1 MKTSKTRPAAR
12 PAAAPHATHRSR
24 SKARKSRS
32 SGDGFSFARSCAI
45 AFALGLFSVI
55 GLNAVVGEEFTFQPI
70 AEASAAPS
78 PMELSWA
85 IDTNGDGVADIANPV
100 EGAPRGTDY
109 FGSGAFGS
117 TRDGGKRKHQGVDYA
132 AAPGHKVTAPISGVV
147 KRVGFAYKKDA
158 RLTYVEIA
166 NAETGYSA
174 RVLYVSPAV
183 AVGQKLAAGEMIGTV
198 QDLSVRYAGITN
210 HVHVEVRDPSGS
222 TLDTSMILPDA
233 PIVVR
238 TATQAPPRSQGPA

>member
-1 MKTSKTRPAAR
+1 MKTSKTRPTAR
-12 PAAAPHATHRSR
+12 PAAAPHAKHRS
-24 SKARKSRS
+24 KSTAKKTRR

-55 GLNAVVGEEFTFQPI
+55 GLNAVVGEEFKPI
-70 AEASAAPS
+70 AEAAAAPS
-78 PMELSWA
+78 PMELSWV

-100 EGAPRGTDY
+100 EGAPRGTDF

-147 KRVGFAYKKDA
+147 KRVGYAYKKDS
-158 RLTYVEIA
+158 RLTYVEIT
-166 NAETGYSA
+166 NSETGYSA
-174 RVLYVSPAV
+174 RVLYVSSAV
-183 AVGQKLAAGEMIGTV
+183 SVGQKLAAGEMIGTV

-238 TATQAPPRSQGPA
+238 TATQAPPPSQGPA

>member
-1 MKTSKTRPAAR
+1 MKTPQTRHTAR
-12 PAAAPHATHRSR
+12 PAAAPHAKHRSK
-24 SKARKSRS
+24 SSARKNRRA
-32 SGDGFSFARSCAI
+32 GDGFSFARSCAI
-45 AFALGLFSVI
+45 AFALGLFGVI
-55 GLNAVVGEEFTFQPI
+55 GLNAVVSEEFQPI
-70 AEASAAPS
+70 AEAAAAPS
-78 PMELSWA
+78 PMELSWV

-132 AAPGHKVTAPISGVV
+132 AAPGHRVTAPISGTV
-147 KRVGFAYKKDA
+147 KKVGFAYKKET

-183 AVGQKLAAGEMIGTV
+183 AIGQQLAAGEMIGTV

-210 HVHVEVRDPSGS
+210 HVHVEVRDPSGA

-238 TATQAPPRSQGPA
+238 TATQSPHPSQGPA